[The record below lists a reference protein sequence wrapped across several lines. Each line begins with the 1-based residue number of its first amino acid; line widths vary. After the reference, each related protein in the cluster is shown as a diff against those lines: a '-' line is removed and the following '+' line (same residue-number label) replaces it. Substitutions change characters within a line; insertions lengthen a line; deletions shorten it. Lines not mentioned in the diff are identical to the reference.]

1 MVSSLDIRVCFLPH
15 HPSKFAFFKYDLPI
29 CFSSHI
35 SDQSFTVTMQTF
47 LFQQHLM
54 HISRDIW
61 VIRFIHRF
69 ISPLDR
75 NPFSFRFHF
84 FFFFSIFIV
93 LNRKSITR
101 PFLERKRNSGCE
113 FSGML
118 WQFSKKHYGGM
129 MSAKK
134 AFRCEWE
141 NSADLENLF
150 NRDLCFKEAVAW
162 YFSSP
167 GFTDI

>member
-1 MVSSLDIRVCFLPH
+1 MISQFVFLP
-15 HPSKFAFFKYDLPI
+15 
-29 CFSSHI
+29 
-35 SDQSFTVTMQTF
+35 TF
-47 LFQQHLM
+47 RINHLQLRCR
-54 HISRDIW
+54 H
-61 VIRFIHRF
+61 
-69 ISPLDR
+69 
-75 NPFSFRFHF
+75 FSFSNIWCTFHGISGLFDSFIALFLLSTETLFRSVSIF